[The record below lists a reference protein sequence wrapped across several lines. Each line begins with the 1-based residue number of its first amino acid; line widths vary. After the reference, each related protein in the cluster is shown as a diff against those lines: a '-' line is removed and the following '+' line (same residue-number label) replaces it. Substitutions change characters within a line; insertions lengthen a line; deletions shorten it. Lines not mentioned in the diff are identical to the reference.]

1 MRCVMDNKEIV
12 NNVIQ
17 QENDHKANS
26 SRRSFLKHGLGG
38 AAFILGAPYIGC
50 GRPSHSMESLRES
63 SAVLSAGSAGDEQFW
78 RGVKDQ
84 FIIKENFI
92 IINAANMAPA
102 SLPVMEAQFNYI
114 RSINVDTSHENRGKI
129 EIYRQKSREKLASFL
144 GADSDEISLSRN
156 TSESN
161 NIVVS
166 GLPLGSSDDVVIW
179 DQNHPTNNVAWD
191 VRAERYGFT
200 VKRVTTPPEPGS
212 PEELIT
218 PFRNALA
225 MRTKVLSITDFSSDT
240 GIRLPTK
247 ELCALA
253 RQRGILSMVD
263 GAQTAGCL
271 VRDLHDLGCD
281 FFTSSSQKWFA
292 GPREAGVL
300 YVRKEHIAGLW
311 PSIVGVGWE
320 NAVEG
325 GTAQKFETYGHRD
338 DAKFA
343 AFETAVDLLD
353 TIGIDRI
360 EKRVY
365 ALAEALRSGLRKRIP
380 EISFYSPDEHSMSS
394 PVVKFP
400 VPGDEIRGVRKRLYE
415 EHDVGCAV
423 HGGSFPGV
431 RFSPHF
437 YNTMEEMERAAEA
450 AAALFV

>member
-1 MRCVMDNKEIV
+1 
-12 NNVIQ
+12 
-17 QENDHKANS
+17 
-26 SRRSFLKHGLGG
+26 
-38 AAFILGAPYIGC
+38 
-50 GRPSHSMESLRES
+50 METLREA
-63 SAVLSAGSAGDEQFW
+63 SAALSAGSAGDEQFW

-102 SLPVMEAQFNYI
+102 SLPVMETQFNYI
-114 RSINVDTSHENRGKI
+114 RSINEDTSHENRGNI
-129 EIYRQKSREKLASFL
+129 EIYRQKSREKLAVFL
-144 GADSDEISLSRN
+144 GADPEEIAISRN

-161 NIVVS
+161 NILIS
-166 GLPLGSSDDVVIW
+166 GLSLGSSDDVVIW

-191 VRAERYGFT
+191 VQAERNGFT

-212 PEELIT
+212 PDELIN
-218 PFRNALA
+218 PFRDALT

-253 RQRGILSMVD
+253 RQRGVLSMVD

-271 VRDLHDLGCD
+271 ARDLHDLGCD
-281 FFTSSSQKWFA
+281 FFTSSSQKWFS

-300 YVRKEHIAGLW
+300 YVRKEHIAHLW
-311 PSIVGVGWE
+311 PMIVGVGWE
-320 NAVEG
+320 SAVEG

-353 TIGIDRI
+353 TIGIKRI
-360 EKRVY
+360 ENRAY
-365 ALAEALRSGLRKRIP
+365 ALADALRGGLSKRIP
-380 EISFYSPDEHSMSS
+380 DISFYAPDKHTVNSPI
-394 PVVKFP
+394 VKIR
-400 VPGDEIRGVRKRLYE
+400 VPGDEIRGVRKRMYE
-415 EHDVGCAV
+415 EHDIGCAV
-423 HGGSFPGV
+423 HGGSRPGV

-437 YNTMEEMERAAEA
+437 YNTMEEMDRVAEA
-450 AAALFV
+450 AATLFI